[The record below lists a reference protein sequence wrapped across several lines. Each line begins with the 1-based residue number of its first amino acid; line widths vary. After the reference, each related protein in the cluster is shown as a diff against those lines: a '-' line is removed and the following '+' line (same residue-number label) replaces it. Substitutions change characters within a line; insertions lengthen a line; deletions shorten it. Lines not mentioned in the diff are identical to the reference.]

1 MIRAHKMLT
10 DKMARNYFHM
20 QKEPT
25 IDTLAFISAPKGL
38 DGPRPSKE
46 EIMSIRSFMLLFV
59 KQLIMIGN
67 GAKDDEVQSLLNY
80 LTTVQE
86 DENLSDVLQM
96 LMSLMCEHPSTLVPA
111 FDVKGG
117 VKTVFKMLSS
127 QSQLIRLQALKL
139 LGFFLSRSTH
149 K

>member
-1 MIRAHKMLT
+1 MIKRELVSTVFLVHLDGKIHK
-10 DKMARNYFHM
+10 FPHCV
-20 QKEPT
+20 
-25 IDTLAFISAPKGL
+25 SAPKGL